1 MKFGQTNLAPLK
13 NVASGAEGYWFKRA
27 VIIDQKPWFEE
38 WRRSAGNFRF
48 GLQSIRSDEV
58 IQGLEDLAASNG
70 IRRRTSPQPLE
81 WLLIGTAR
89 LLGFELVFSGRAPS
103 LKGIPGFGFSDFSP
117 IDS

>member
-1 MKFGQTNLAPLK
+1 MVGSTVWLVSRRGQPAQFVLCDSFVVYEIRSNEPGPLK

-38 WRRSAGNFRF
+38 LRRSAGNFRF
-48 GLQSIRSDEV
+48 GLQSIHPDEV

-81 WLLIGTAR
+81 
-89 LLGFELVFSGRAPS
+89 
-103 LKGIPGFGFSDFSP
+103 
-117 IDS
+117 